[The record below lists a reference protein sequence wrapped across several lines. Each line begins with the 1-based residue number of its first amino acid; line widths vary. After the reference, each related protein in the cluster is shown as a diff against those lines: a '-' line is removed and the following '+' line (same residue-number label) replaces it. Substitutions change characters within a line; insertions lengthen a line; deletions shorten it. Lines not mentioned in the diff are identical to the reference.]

1 MSRRNSRFQKSIRRE
16 MRQADKDRAMFIHE
30 VSQEEPI
37 VEGKEM
43 RFKNRKE
50 RRGGG

>member
-16 MRQADKDRAMFIHE
+16 QRQADKERATFIHE
-30 VSQEEPI
+30 ASKEMPS

-43 RFKNRKE
+43 RFKTRKE
-50 RRGGG
+50 RRGGE